1 MTTAKPID
9 IYKITSDPLPDAEA
23 QLGCQQITP
32 IAGPK
37 LTANAYF
44 EKILGNFHETG
55 ELLSPSELG
64 CALSH
69 ISVYQRIMETGRAA
83 IILESDITP
92 SANQLSLAMAFC
104 RETTLDFVHLG
115 WHPQVSYGV
124 YFIGLFD
131 KKNQAYRIE
140 PSRNF
145 YGAFAY
151 YITPVA
157 AAELL
162 DFHQATLR
170 KADYWSAFFEG
181 AETPPY
187 FRPFFEHP
195 VERGELDRQRK
206 SAFVKTKRMT
216 ARRVATAVRSRLRT
230 LVRTTFGGYRPIQHG
245 DVPQSLE

>member
-9 IYKITSDPLPDAEA
+9 IYKITSDPLSDVEA
-23 QLGCQQITP
+23 KLGCQQITP

-37 LTANAYF
+37 LPANSYF
-44 EKILGNFHETG
+44 EKILGNFRETG

-69 ISVYQRIMETGRAA
+69 IFVYQRVIETGRAA

-92 SANQLSLAMAFC
+92 SANQLSSAMAFC
-104 RETTLDFVHLG
+104 SETKLDFVHLG

-140 PSRNF
+140 PSQNF

-151 YITPVA
+151 YFTPVA

-162 DFHQATLR
+162 DFHEATLR
-170 KADYWSAFFEG
+170 KADYWSAFFEE
-181 AETPPY
+181 ADTPPY

-206 SAFVKTKRMT
+206 SAFVKTKRLT
-216 ARRVATAVRSRLRT
+216 VRRVTKAVRSRLRT
-230 LVRTTFGGYRPIQHG
+230 FVRTTICGYKPIKNRN
-245 DVPQSLE
+245 L